1 MTMVGACSCQIIRQ
15 KSTMVV
21 STGPVR
27 REGGREGGRRRWW
40 RGGKIGGVNNQI
52 IRILLHSYLHTLCG
66 YKFLG
71 NSIAL
76 KQKIKCTYIH

>member
-27 REGGREGGRRRWW
+27 REGGREEEVVEGREDG
-40 RGGKIGGVNNQI
+40 RG
-52 IRILLHSYLHTLCG
+52 
-66 YKFLG
+66 
-71 NSIAL
+71 
-76 KQKIKCTYIH
+76 